1 MESVQSNGQL
11 VVSDYGCPD
20 FEDATVHL
28 TNSTP
33 IDLGGC
39 SSYQEMFGGW
49 GSDVDTLSKPPV
61 RLPPAG
67 YQTLK
72 NVATHVIEAD
82 RKIFNNPPNKDTLIM
97 TDIEFLIMENTKS
110 NSGGI

>member
-1 MESVQSNGQL
+1 
-11 VVSDYGCPD
+11 
-20 FEDATVHL
+20 
-28 TNSTP
+28 
-33 IDLGGC
+33 
-39 SSYQEMFGGW
+39 MFGGW

-97 TDIEFLIMENTKS
+97 TDIEFLDNGEYKVKQWWYLMPLI
-110 NSGGI
+110 